1 MEIAM
6 LASRMTLFV
15 ALILILGST
24 SSGFADNDMDI
35 ADYSIRQAL
44 DSDEARE
51 KLDPDIRLSFGHRLH
66 GPVARY
72 IGKWKSSK
80 TSSLADGPEPACQ
93 HAFITALISL
103 QRRAIKEGGNA
114 VIGINSYYDRRETS
128 STAAYACGLGE
139 RRSAVALTG
148 TVVRTGR

>member
-1 MEIAM
+1 VFRTKTM
-6 LASRMTLFV
+6 LV
-15 ALILILGST
+15 ALALVLGAT
-24 SSGFADNDMDI
+24 SSGFARNDMDI
-35 ADYSIRQAL
+35 ADYSIRRAL

-51 KLDPDIRLSFGHRLH
+51 RLDPDIRLSFGHRTH

-80 TSSLADGPEPACQ
+80 AASLADGPEAACQ

-103 QRRAIKEGGNA
+103 QRRAAKEGGNA
-114 VIGINSYYDRRETS
+114 VIGINSYYDRRES
-128 STAAYACGLGE
+128 SSDAAYACGLGE

-148 TVVRTGR
+148 TVVRIRK